1 MAAFGWSASD
11 LVVAAQF
18 VVKVAVALREVGGA
32 ASDYQESV
40 DFLCAVELTL
50 QNICKVRSLPRCDVH
65 AAIVHEQA
73 QSIGSALKIFIDD
86 IEGFDKSLGAK
97 RKRGFNHGALRKVQ
111 WATLVSKRVTKLR
124 EKISLPIATINTN
137 LGLITLY
144 VRWPIS
150 NVHTLS
156 PLADLLGKELHLYT
170 TVRTTRQCKGENYG
184 CNTRGLCATDPG
196 TDRFSQ

>member
-18 VVKVAVALREVGGA
+18 VVKVAVALRETGGA
-32 ASDYQESV
+32 ASDYQESI

-50 QNICKVRSLPRCDVH
+50 QNICKVRSLPRCNVH
-65 AAIVHEQA
+65 ATIVHEQA
-73 QSIGSALKIFIDD
+73 QSIGGALKIFIDD
-86 IEGFDKSLGAK
+86 IEGFDTSLGTK
-97 RKRGFNHGALRKVQ
+97 RKRGFHHGALRKVQ
-111 WATLVSKRVTKLR
+111 WATFVSKKVTKLR

-150 NVHTLS
+150 KSTLS
-156 PLADLLGKELHLYT
+156 PLTDLLGKELHLYT
-170 TVRTTRQCKGENYG
+170 TVRTTRQCEGENYG
-184 CNTRGLCATDPG
+184 CNTRRLCATDPG

>member
-18 VVKVAVALREVGGA
+18 VVKVAVALREAGGA
-32 ASDYQESV
+32 ASEYQESV

-50 QNICKVRSLPRCDVH
+50 QNICKVRSLPRCDIH

-86 IEGFDKSLGAK
+86 IDGFDKSLGTK
-97 RKRGFNHGALRKVQ
+97 RKRGFHHGALRKVQ
-111 WATLVSKRVTKLR
+111 WAIFVSKRVTKLR

-150 NVHTLS
+150 KRTLS
-156 PLADLLGKELHLYT
+156 PLTDLLGKELHLYT
-170 TVRTTRQCKGENYG
+170 TVRTTRQCEGENYG
-184 CNTRGLCATDPG
+184 CNTRRLRATDPG
-196 TDRFSQ
+196 TDGFSQ